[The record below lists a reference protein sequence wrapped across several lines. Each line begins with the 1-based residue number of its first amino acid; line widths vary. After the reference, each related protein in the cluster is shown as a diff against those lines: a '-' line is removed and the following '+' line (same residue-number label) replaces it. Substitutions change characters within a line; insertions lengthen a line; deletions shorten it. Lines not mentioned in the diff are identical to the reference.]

1 MDIWQRTGTVEGQFV
16 PEIVLDTACKRTMVR
31 QELVLLWKIIEG
43 DVATIRHVHGDT
55 VLNPLANISMEI
67 DGRAFVVE
75 APVSATLPVSMLLGG
90 DVLELNCKLSR
101 GDNRQNISTNFEN
114 VMVVVTRAQAKR
126 QLEEEILRRESEI

>member
-1 MDIWQRTGTVEGQFV
+1 MDIWQRTGTVKGQFI
-16 PEIVLDTACKRTMVR
+16 PEIVLDTACKRTMIR

-55 VLNPLANISMEI
+55 VLNPLANVSMKI

-90 DVLELNCKLSR
+90 DVLELKLSI
-101 GDNRQNISTNFEN
+101 GNNRQNISTDFED
-114 VMVVVTRAQAKR
+114 VMVIVTRAQAKR
-126 QLEEEILRRESEI
+126 QLEEEILCRESEI